1 MDCEKRTQFD
11 VPPGHTRRLIG
22 WFRDISKMEM
32 IHRRQDYKSSRQW
45 MRLWRQNF
53 GRPSWMMP
61 ESVDRQ
67 TPYVRAYL
75 WRFVPPTFQNRKVA
89 TCIKSLIEKDL
100 KILGFVFGPFCTH
113 SHSHTTTHRQRG
125 SASKKVVWNLAFL
138 GQNMEILHFC
148 SKIAKNDSYVGN
160 QYN

>member
-89 TCIKSLIEKDL
+89 TCIKSLIEKIL
-100 KILGFVFGPFCTH
+100 KFWVSCLGRFAHTRTVTPPHTGSGAARPKKLFGIWRSWDKTWKYYIFVP
-113 SHSHTTTHRQRG
+113 
-125 SASKKVVWNLAFL
+125 KLP
-138 GQNMEILHFC
+138 
-148 SKIAKNDSYVGN
+148 KISCR
-160 QYN
+160 